1 MKILGSISKAL
12 KGNAGKYITKGVGLA
27 ALGLVA
33 SDAHYIG
40 KLQADLYA
48 SEKDAKAAG
57 YYLNNSMYTTNM
69 SKVEDGI
76 RNAAYEMELDQG
88 WRRFFNLGIGYVK
101 GFTSMLVSHVIPFGL
116 GLGAL
121 LAKGK
126 SAKIC
131 AGAFGVYALGKVV
144 KDFFGIGVPGNGL
157 DIK

>member
-1 MKILGSISKAL
+1 MRIISNITNAL
-12 KGNAGKYITKGVGLA
+12 KGNAGKYLTKGVGLA

-48 SEKDAKAAG
+48 SEKDAKATG

-76 RNAAYEMELDQG
+76 RNTAYEMELDQG

-101 GFTSMLVSHVIPFGL
+101 GFTSMLVTHVVPFGL

-121 LAKGK
+121 FAKGK
-126 SAKIC
+126 AAKIC
-131 AGAFGVYALGKVV
+131 AGAFGVYALAKVV
-144 KDFFGIGVPGNGL
+144 KDFFGIGVPGNRL
-157 DIK
+157 DLK

>member
-1 MKILGSISKAL
+1 MRIINNITNAL

-40 KLQADLYA
+40 KMQADLYA

-57 YYLNNSMYTTNM
+57 YYLNNAMYTTNM
-69 SKVEDGI
+69 SKIEDGI
-76 RNAAYEMELDQG
+76 RNSAYEMELDQG

-116 GLGAL
+116 GIGAL

-126 SAKIC
+126 AAKIC
-131 AGAFGVYALGKVV
+131 AGGFGIYALGKLIT
-144 KDFFGIGVPGNGL
+144 DFFGIGNPGNGL

>member
-40 KLQADLYA
+40 KLQADLYT

-69 SKVEDGI
+69 S
-76 RNAAYEMELDQG
+76 QG

-101 GFTSMLVSHVIPFGL
+101 GFTSMLISHVIPFGL

-126 SAKIC
+126 AAKIC

-157 DIK
+157 NIK